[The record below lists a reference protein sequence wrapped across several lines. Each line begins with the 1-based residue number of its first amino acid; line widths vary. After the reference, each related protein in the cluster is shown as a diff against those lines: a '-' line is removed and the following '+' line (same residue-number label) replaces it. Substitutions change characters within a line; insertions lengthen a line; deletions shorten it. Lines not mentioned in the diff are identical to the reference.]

1 MASDVLTGPE
11 TVADLIEQLGVPP
24 ERIRMNPLPGEAT
37 ERDVIEAE
45 HRFGR
50 LCELV
55 DGVLVEKAMGFF
67 ESRLEFI
74 LVQWLGIYLDGNP
87 LGLGLTSSGPLRV
100 GSQIRLPDLSFF
112 FWDRFPD
119 RRLPEGQIL
128 EMCPDFAVEVLS
140 PSNTAKEMARKR
152 DELFAQ
158 CCQLVWEIDPA
169 SKSIEVFQQ
178 NAEPVVFDKDA
189 TVTAAPVLPGF
200 VFKVGDL
207 FAKAG
212 RA

>member
-24 ERIRMNPLPGEAT
+24 ERIRMNPLPGKAT

-45 HRFGR
+45 HRYNR

-67 ESRLEFI
+67 EARLAHI
-74 LVQWLGIYLDGNP
+74 LGHWLESHLDTNP
-87 LGLGLTSSGPLRV
+87 VGLSIGADALLRM
-100 GSQIRLPDLSFF
+100 GRQIRLPDLSFF
-112 FWDRFPD
+112 FWNRFPD
-119 RRLPEGQIL
+119 RTLPEGQVL
-128 EMCPDFAVEVLS
+128 KMCPDFAVEVLS
-140 PSNTAKEMARKR
+140 PSNTAKEMSRKR

-158 CCQLVWEIDPA
+158 CCQLVWEVDPPT
-169 SKSIEVFQQ
+169 KSIEVFQP
-178 NAEPVVFDKDA
+178 NAEPVVFNNND

-200 VFKVGDL
+200 AFKVGDL
-207 FAKAG
+207 FTKGG